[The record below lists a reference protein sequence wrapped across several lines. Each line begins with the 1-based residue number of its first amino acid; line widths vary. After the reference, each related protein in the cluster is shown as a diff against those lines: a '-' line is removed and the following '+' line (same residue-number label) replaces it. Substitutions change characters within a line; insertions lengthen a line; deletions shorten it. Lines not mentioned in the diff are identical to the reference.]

1 MNHRTTGAL
10 AGILLAASAALT
22 GCGSDDT
29 TKAAAETPAPAS
41 SDAAGSSTPDL
52 GAINV
57 QLSWIKNSEFA
68 GEFEADSQG
77 FYKTAGFSGVTL
89 TPGPTTT
96 EALVASGKA
105 TFGLSDAVATA
116 SAITKSHA
124 PIKIVGSIYQKN
136 PFSII
141 SLADKANITTPQD
154 LVGKTIGVQTGG
166 NVTLFNAL
174 LAANGIDPSSVTVVP
189 TGYDPSV
196 LWTGSKPLD
205 GYFGY
210 LTNESILV
218 RDAGQKDAE
227 LPLADNGLPFVAD
240 SIITTTSEIQN
251 HPDVVKGFLEA
262 ELKGWKAA
270 CADPQGGADLAV
282 NTYGKGLK
290 PALEMSKELAQA
302 KAECE
307 ELINTDETKSNGLF
321 TISPAMAAAN
331 IKTLAEAK
339 ITITADQLFDT
350 SLLDEVL
357 SENPDLK

>member
-1 MNHRTTGAL
+1 MNHRTHGVL
-10 AGILLAASAALT
+10 AAGLLLAASAGLA
-22 GCGSDDT
+22 GCGSSST
-29 TKAAAETPAPAS
+29 SPAAADKPAS
-41 SDAAGSSTPDL
+41 SGSASTGGTPSL

-68 GEFEADSQG
+68 GEFEADSKG
-77 FYKTAGFSGVTL
+77 FFKDAGFSGVTL

-136 PFSII
+136 PFSVI
-141 SLADKANITTPQD
+141 SLADKANITKPQD

-174 LAANGIDPSSVTVVP
+174 LAANGIDPKSVKVVP

-196 LWTGSKPLD
+196 LWSGNNPLD

-218 RDAGQKDAE
+218 KDAGKQDAE

-240 SIITTTSEIQN
+240 SIITTTAEIKD
-251 HPDVVKGFLEA
+251 HPDVVKGFLKA
-262 ELKGWKAA
+262 ELQGWKAA
-270 CADPQGGADLAV
+270 CANPEEGADLAV

-290 PALEMSKELAQA
+290 PALEKDKELAQA
-302 KAECE
+302 QAECT
-307 ELINTDETKSNGLF
+307 ELITTDETKANGLF
-321 TISPAMAAAN
+321 TISPAMAEAN

-339 ITITADQLFDT
+339 ISITADQLFDT
-350 SLLDEVL
+350 SLLTQVL